1 MAGEHCH
8 PMRDNEDGM
17 NSNIESGMM
26 KMEDLRPLPPVVV
39 ELLRG
44 LDASPRLLAH
54 LVLVHD
60 VAAHLLEALAET
72 WPHLPIDA
80 GAVLLGAATHDIGKV
95 RVPEELT
102 GPGTTHALLG
112 QQLLEEHGF
121 STELARYARTHETWI
136 EEPDMA
142 PEDLLVALSDYL
154 WRGKRDAALEGAVTS
169 WITNAVSATPWA
181 VFLDFDDIATDL
193 AQDAPRRLHWLAQF
207 PAGAA

>member
-1 MAGEHCH
+1 
-8 PMRDNEDGM
+8 M
-17 NSNIESGMM
+17 NSNIESDTM

-39 ELLRG
+39 EFLRS

-60 VAAHLLEALAET
+60 VAARLLEALAET

-95 RVPEELT
+95 RAPEELT
-102 GPGTTHALLG
+102 GPGTTHAMLG
-112 QQLLEEHGF
+112 PQLLEEHGF
-121 STELARYARTHETWI
+121 PTEVARYARTHETWA
-136 EEPDMA
+136 EEPDVT
-142 PEDLLVALSDYL
+142 PEDLLVALAGYL

-169 WITNAVSATPWA
+169 WIANAVGAAPWA
-181 VFLDFDDIATDL
+181 VFLDVDDIATDL

-207 PAGAA
+207 TAEAA

>member
-1 MAGEHCH
+1 M
-8 PMRDNEDGM
+8 MRDNEDGM
-17 NSNIESGMM
+17 NSNIESDAM

-39 ELLRG
+39 EFLRD

-60 VAAHLLEALAET
+60 VAARLLEALTET
-72 WPHLPIDA
+72 WPQLPIDA

-95 RVPEELT
+95 RVPEELI
-102 GPGTTHALLG
+102 GPGTTHAVLG

-121 STELARYARTHETWI
+121 PTELARYARTHETWA
-136 EEPDMA
+136 EEPDVT

-169 WITNAVSATPWA
+169 SIADAVNAAPWA
-181 VFLDFDDIATDL
+181 VFLDFDDIATEL

-207 PAGAA
+207 TVEAA

>member
-1 MAGEHCH
+1 
-8 PMRDNEDGM
+8 M
-17 NSNIESGMM
+17 NNHVDADTL

-60 VAAHLLEALAET
+60 VAARLLEALAET

-95 RVPEELT
+95 RVPEEVT
-102 GPGTTHALLG
+102 SPGTTHAVLG
-112 QQLLEEHGF
+112 QQVLEAHGF
-121 STELARYARTHETWI
+121 STELARYARTHETWA
-136 EEPDMA
+136 EEPDVA

-154 WRGKRDAALEGAVTS
+154 WRGKRDSALEGAVTA
-169 WITNAVSATPWA
+169 WIADAVSAAPWV

-207 PAGAA
+207 TAETA

>member
-1 MAGEHCH
+1 
-8 PMRDNEDGM
+8 M
-17 NSNIESGMM
+17 NSNIESDTM

-39 ELLRG
+39 DLLRG

-60 VAAHLLEALAET
+60 VAARLLEALAET

-95 RVPEELT
+95 RVPEEVT
-102 GPGTTHALLG
+102 GPGTTHAVLG
-112 QQLLEEHGF
+112 PQLLEEHGV
-121 STELARYARTHETWI
+121 STEVARYARTHETWI
-136 EEPDMA
+136 EEPDVT
-142 PEDLLVALSDYL
+142 PEDLLVALADYL
-154 WRGKRDAALEGAVTS
+154 WTGKRDAALEGAVTS
-169 WITNAVSATPWA
+169 WIADAVSAAPWA

-207 PAGAA
+207 GVEAA

>member
-1 MAGEHCH
+1 
-8 PMRDNEDGM
+8 MRDNKDGM
-17 NSNIESGMM
+17 NNHVDADAL

-39 ELLRG
+39 EFLRG

-102 GPGTTHALLG
+102 GPGTAHAVLG

-121 STELARYARTHETWI
+121 PTEVARYARTHETWI
-136 EEPDMA
+136 KEPDA
-142 PEDLLVALSDYL
+142 TPEDLLVALADYL

-169 WITNAVSATPWA
+169 WIADAVSAAPWA
-181 VFLDFDDIATDL
+181 VFLTVDDIATDL

-207 PAGAA
+207 GAEAA

>member
-1 MAGEHCH
+1 MS
-8 PMRDNEDGM
+8 
-17 NSNIESGMM
+17 SNIESDTMT
-26 KMEDLRPLPPVVV
+26 MEELRPLPPVVV

-60 VAAHLLEALAET
+60 VAARLLEALAET

-102 GPGTTHALLG
+102 GPGTTHAVLG

-121 STELARYARTHETWI
+121 PTEVARYARTHETWA
-136 EEPDMA
+136 EEPDVT
-142 PEDLLVALSDYL
+142 PEDLLVALADYL

-169 WITNAVSATPWA
+169 WIADAVSVAPWA
-181 VFLDFDDIATDL
+181 VFLDVDDIATDL
-193 AQDAPRRLHWLAQF
+193 AQDAPRRLYWLAQF
-207 PAGAA
+207 GAEAA

>member
-1 MAGEHCH
+1 MATRCAIIK
-8 PMRDNEDGM
+8 EDGM
-17 NSNIESGMM
+17 NSNIESDTM

-60 VAAHLLEALAET
+60 VAARLLEALAET

-80 GAVLLGAATHDIGKV
+80 GAILLGAATHDIGKV

-102 GPGTTHALLG
+102 GPGTKHAVLG

-121 STELARYARTHETWI
+121 STELARYARTHETWA
-136 EEPDMA
+136 EEPDVA
-142 PEDLLVALSDYL
+142 PEDLLVALSAYL
-154 WRGKRDAALEGAVTS
+154 WRGKRDAALEGAITS
-169 WITNAVSATPWA
+169 WIADAVSAAPWA
-181 VFLDFDDIATDL
+181 VFLDVDDIATDL

-207 PAGAA
+207 GGEAA